1 MWYCWPKQDE
11 NGEEEAQ
18 RKTPAFSSPKAGRE
32 RKESTISHEAKRS
45 ILGEAAVA
53 RTVAL
58 LVLTVGIVSPS
69 VASALDPPDPLNVLF
84 AANGYYTQEDEIED
98 HFIDLG
104 YTVTVIKDYQLK
116 GTTNLAPYDLI
127 VLTEFASCVPT
138 SGINNIKASDKPLLI
153 VEYWDFWYSY
163 RFGLTATED
172 CGYVGTDTIT
182 AVEESYNELTS
193 RVGGEALVY
202 QPYYT
207 VYGIHISDVEPG
219 ITPLYWSSEYFNEV
233 AVLIDPVNKI
243 AATGVYDTRKY
254 TNDAWKMFDTLVE
267 LIAPVDTGRETI
279 NDVAEAYAWSGI
291 MELLSLVEQDLERDP
306 NSWTFEE
313 AEEEAWLITVEW
325 RLEELW
331 GHLTKKL
338 ALLFQYEPQWPQPIY
353 DHPTRTGFP
362 DEYWFLGQ
370 AYPGPPYSVPHYAE
384 YHDGTDL
391 GMSVE
396 IDGKTIY
403 FMGDTTGEKQ
413 SPTECPATAYCNDMM
428 AISWDSNPDDG
439 VNVLITRPAGE
450 SGVFLPQMVPGVH
463 KDIAP
468 KLTGY
473 WGDTTVEDYIE
484 PEYTVPTGV
493 VVANPVFSFLIE
505 TPNPL
510 TFTMEMVVL
519 WYSTA
524 IHPGGG
530 GGTISFDS
538 DDPKKRPTSWNGC
551 SFDGYRFHKCRS
563 HNYSP
568 YHSPPFS
575 IDETV
580 VANEPARFIQVAAIE
595 ITAADFESVCDGIDD
610 SAFCYF
616 YDSTAPEAEKGGL
629 LLYGSGR
636 PYRKSGLF
644 LAYMRNKY
652 FGHVDP
658 MSGKAFVRYWN
669 GSGWSPYEND
679 AVSLTHDAS
688 NPPQCDDD
696 MTPND
701 CLPSQGELLNLF
713 GELSAKLIRSGSE
726 ESVIVLLSNHLFYSA
741 NDNNVRARTARLST
755 PWIVSVPSEPV
766 PGTKGYGPY
775 IIDEYIE
782 HDGYTGDIGL
792 YHTISVWRYGP
803 YGVYTGYEEVAWP

>member
-1 MWYCWPKQDE
+1 MRFPRC
-11 NGEEEAQ
+11 N
-18 RKTPAFSSPKAGRE
+18 RKDGFLTGIFP
-32 RKESTISHEAKRS
+32 
-45 ILGEAAVA
+45 
-53 RTVAL
+53 L
-58 LVLTVGIVSPS
+58 LVLMVGIVSPS

-84 AANGYYTQEDEIED
+84 VANGYYNQEDAIED

-104 YTVTVIKDYQLK
+104 YTVTVMKSYQVR
-116 GTTNLAPYDLI
+116 GTTNLAPYDLV
-127 VLTEFASCVPT
+127 VLTEFAPGVST

-182 AVEESYNELTS
+182 AVEVGYNELTS

-243 AATGVYDTRKY
+243 AATGVYDTLKY

-267 LIAPVDTGRETI
+267 MIAPIDTERETI

-291 MELLSLVEQDLERDP
+291 MELLSIVEQDLERDP
-306 NSWTFEE
+306 NSWTYEE

-331 GHLTKKL
+331 SKTAKDFGF
-338 ALLFQYEPQWPQPIY
+338 LFQYEPQWPLPIY
-353 DHPTRTGFP
+353 DHPTRELP
-362 DEYWFLGQ
+362 YDDEYWFLGQ
-370 AYPGPPYSVPHYAE
+370 DYDLTIPPHYAE

-403 FMGDTTGEKQ
+403 FMGDTWGDKQ
-413 SPTECPATAYCNDMM
+413 STDECPPPANCNDMM

-439 VNVLITRPAGE
+439 VNVLITRPVGE

-468 KLTGY
+468 ELSGY
-473 WGDTTVEDYIE
+473 WGDVTLPGYVE
-484 PEYTVPTGV
+484 PKYTVPTGV
-493 VVANPVFSFLIE
+493 VVANPVFSFLIGDP
-505 TPNPL
+505 TPI

-519 WYSTA
+519 WYATA
-524 IHPGGG
+524 INPGDGD
-530 GGTISFDS
+530 TALDS
-538 DDPKKRPTSWNGC
+538 SDSRTRPASWNGC

-563 HNYSP
+563 RNYSP
-568 YHSPPFS
+568 YYPPPFS
-575 IDETV
+575 IDKTIP
-580 VANEPARFIQVAAIE
+580 NEPARFIQVAAIE
-595 ITAADFESVCDGIDD
+595 ITAADFDSVCDGGVDD
-610 SAFCYF
+610 TEFCDL
-616 YDSTAPEAEKGGL
+616 YDASVPMAEKGGL

-644 LAYMRNKY
+644 LAYMSNVD
-652 FGHVDP
+652 FGDVDFW
-658 MSGKAFVRYWN
+658 GKPIVSYWN
-669 GSGWSPYEND
+669 GSGWSAGESG

-688 NPPQCDDD
+688 NPLPCDNAPI
-696 MTPND
+696 PND
-701 CLPSQGELLNLF
+701 CDIDDYTDQLNVF
-713 GELSAKLIRSGSE
+713 GELSAKLIRSASE
-726 ESVIVLLSNHLFYSA
+726 ESVIVLLSNHVM
-741 NDNNVRARTARLST
+741 NDPDENNVRARTARLST
-755 PWIVSVPSEPV
+755 PWIVSGHSEPY

-792 YHTISVWRYGP
+792 YHVITVWEGNDYTP
-803 YGVYTGYEEVAWP
+803 YGVYTGYEEVTWP